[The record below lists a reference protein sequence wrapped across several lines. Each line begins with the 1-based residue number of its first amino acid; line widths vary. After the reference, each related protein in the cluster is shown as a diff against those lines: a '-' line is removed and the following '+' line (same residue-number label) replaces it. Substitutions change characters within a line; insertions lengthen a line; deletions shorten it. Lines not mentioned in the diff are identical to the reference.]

1 MWQVFGHDWVV
12 TLLKNG
18 IANQR
23 LSHAYLFTG
32 PPHMGKTTLCL
43 NLAQA
48 LNCEEQERPCGQC
61 SSCRKISEGVHPDV
75 RMIDRQ
81 YQAHL
86 LQESLAQQKAL
97 RIDTMRT
104 IQEDVSLKP
113 FEGRRKIFIIQQAET
128 MTSEAA
134 NCLLKTLEEP
144 PPYAVLLL
152 TASDTRLL
160 LPTIVSRCQV
170 FGLRPVPINLIEKE
184 LQNRYGLDEERAC
197 LLARLSGGRIGWA
210 MTAAQDGTVLEQR
223 EERLKQLLALP
234 KMERIDRL
242 DYAERLSR
250 QPHLIGE
257 TLELWLAWWR
267 DLLLVKSGGAEMI
280 SNMDL
285 RTPLEEQASR
295 HDLKEMYRFI
305 KAIRE
310 TIRQLEDNVNP
321 RLALEVLMLDLPPS
335 RN

>member
-1 MWQVFGHDWVV
+1 MWQVFGHDWIV
-12 TLLKNG
+12 TLLENS
-18 IANQR
+18 IASER

-32 PPHMGKTTLCL
+32 PPHVGKTTLCL

-48 LNCEEQERPCGQC
+48 LNCEEQDRPCGQC
-61 SSCRKISEGVHPDV
+61 LSCRKISEGVHPDV

-86 LQESLAQQKAL
+86 LQQSLAEQKAL

-113 FEGRRKIFIIQQAET
+113 FEGRRKIFIFPQAET

-152 TASDTRLL
+152 TACDTRLL

-170 FGLRPVPINLIEKE
+170 FGLRPVPISLIEKE
-184 LQNRYGLDEERAC
+184 LQGRYGLDEERAC

-210 MTAAQDGTVLEQR
+210 ITAAQDSTVLKQR

-242 DYAERLSR
+242 DYAERLSH
-250 QPHLIGE
+250 QPRLIEE

-267 DLLLVKSGGAEMI
+267 DLLLVKSGCGEMI

-285 RTPLEEQASR
+285 RTPLEEQATR
-295 HDLKEMYRFI
+295 HDLKDMHRFI

-310 TIRQLEDNVNP
+310 TMRQLEDNVNP

-335 RN
+335 SN